1 MDQDCL
7 NCFTC
12 HLQERAGGQDAVQL
26 LPVTTAAGKS
36 QVQVWLGS
44 SQGWSLPV
52 ALTIGDPQVRF
63 RS

>member
-1 MDQDCL
+1 M
-7 NCFTC
+7 
-12 HLQERAGGQDAVQL
+12 QL